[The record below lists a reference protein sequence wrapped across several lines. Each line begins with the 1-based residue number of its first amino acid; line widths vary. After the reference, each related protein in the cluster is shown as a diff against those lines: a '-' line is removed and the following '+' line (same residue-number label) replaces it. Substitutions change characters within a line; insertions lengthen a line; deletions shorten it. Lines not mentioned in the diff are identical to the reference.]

1 GPAEYTSWPGSA
13 ARSTPRCPGSH
24 RCSGGS
30 KGRSISMGDSRGH
43 RHEGSGEGAEGAVR
57 CEEMGKSARES
68 ENRGSHMQGY
78 RISSVSAVPL
88 PSSTLLSILWTSA
101 IVGCSPMPPT
111 VLGPSVNPQ
120 GSRSVPCVPDG
131 G

>member
-1 GPAEYTSWPGSA
+1 
-13 ARSTPRCPGSH
+13 TPRCPGSQ

-43 RHEGSGEGAEGAVR
+43 RHEGSGEGAERAVR
-57 CEEMGKSARES
+57 REEMGKSTRES
-68 ENRGSHMQGY
+68 DNRRSHMQGY
-78 RISSVSAVPL
+78 RMYSVCAVP
-88 PSSTLLSILWTSA
+88 PRSTRPLSILWTTA